1 MAKKSKNGNGEGTI
15 YFSESRQ
22 RWIGQVTTGRTE
34 TGKLRRHTLYGK
46 TKKEVREKIVALQ
59 AEVFTGQYIEP
70 AKITV
75 HDYIRQLIDDDRALN
90 IISPASYN
98 RKITHLNII
107 DRYAIANKALSDVTE
122 SHISDILKGISTYSD
137 SVINK
142 VISLLRRCFREAA
155 RNGLIKRDLMAGR
168 RKPKSQKQ
176 SVKVRALTLEEEK
189 KLLDFFRQNDVKY
202 STMYILMLLT
212 GMRMGEICALDIDDV
227 NLNFK
232 IITVRRSA
240 TLDSSE
246 QPIVGQT
253 TKTRAGIRKIPI
265 TNQLLPILKNYIE
278 DYEPNREHLLFWDY
292 NNDTMIY
299 TTRLNMALKRILA
312 DNDILDSS
320 VPGKVSLHSLR
331 HTYATRCIES
341 GMPPK
346 ILQTILGHTDI
357 KTTLNTYCD
366 AFDDYQY
373 KHIDVMQ
380 EYLTEKGLIV

>member
-1 MAKKSKNGNGEGTI
+1 MTKKSKNGNGEGTI

-70 AKITV
+70 TKITV

-98 RKITHLNII
+98 RKNTHLNII
-107 DRYAIANKALSDVTE
+107 DRYTIANKALSDVTE
-122 SHISDILKGISTYSD
+122 AHISDILKGISAYSD

-142 VISLLRRCFREAA
+142 VISLLRRCFRDAA

-292 NNDTMIY
+292 DSDTMIY

>member
-34 TGKLRRHTLYGK
+34 NGKLRRHTLYGK

-59 AEVFTGQYIEP
+59 SEVFTGQYIEP
-70 AKITV
+70 TKITV

-107 DRYAIANKALSDVTE
+107 DRYTIANKALSDVTE
-122 SHISDILKGISTYSD
+122 AHISDILKGISAYSD

-142 VISLLRRCFREAA
+142 VISLLRRCFRDAA
-155 RNGLIKRDLMAGR
+155 RNGLIKRDLMTGR

-240 TLDSSE
+240 TLDFSE

-292 NNDTMIY
+292 DNDTMIY

-380 EYLTEKGLIV
+380 KYLTEKGLIV

>member
-1 MAKKSKNGNGEGTI
+1 MTKKSKNGNGEGTI

-34 TGKLRRHTLYGK
+34 NGKLRRHTLYGK

-75 HDYIRQLIDDDRALN
+75 HDYINQLIDDDRALN

-107 DRYAIANKALSDVTE
+107 DRYAIANKAISDVTE
-122 SHISDILKGISTYSD
+122 AHISDILKGISTYSD

-292 NNDTMIY
+292 DNDTMIY

>member
-15 YFSESRQ
+15 YYSEARQ

-59 AEVFTGQYIEP
+59 SEVFTGQYIEP
-70 AKITV
+70 SSITV
-75 HDYIRQLIDDDRALN
+75 HDYIKRLIDDDLSLN
-90 IISPASYN
+90 IISAASYK
-98 RKITHLNII
+98 RKITHLKII
-107 DRYAIANKALSDVTE
+107 DRYPISNKSLSDVTE
-122 SHISDILKGISTYSD
+122 KHINEILIGISTYSD

-142 VISLLRRCFREAA
+142 VVSLLRRCFREAS
-155 RNGLIKRDLMAGR
+155 RNGLIRKNIMDGR

-176 SVKVRALTLEEEK
+176 SVKVRALTLGEEK
-189 KLLDFFRQNDVKY
+189 NLLDFFRQNDVKY
-202 STMYILMLLT
+202 STMYILMLMT

-232 IITVRRSA
+232 VITVRRTA
-240 TLDSSE
+240 TLDSAD

-253 TKTRAGIRKIPI
+253 TKTRAGMRKIPI
-265 TNQLLPILKNYIE
+265 TDQLLPLLKNFISQ
-278 DYEPNREHLLFWDY
+278 YEPNREHLLFWDY
-292 NNDTMIY
+292 DSDTMIY
-299 TTRLNMALKRILA
+299 TSRLNMALKRLLN
-312 DNDILDSS
+312 DNSILDPT

-346 ILQTILGHTDI
+346 ILQTLLGHTDI